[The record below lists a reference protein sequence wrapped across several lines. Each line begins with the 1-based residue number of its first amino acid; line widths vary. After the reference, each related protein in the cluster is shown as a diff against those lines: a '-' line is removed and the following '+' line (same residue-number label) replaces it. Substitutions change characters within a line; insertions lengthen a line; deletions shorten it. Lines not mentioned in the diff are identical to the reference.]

1 MHQHLPISSVARET
15 GINKETLRKWETRYG
30 FPMPLRGVR
39 GERSYS
45 PEQVAKLVAIKR
57 RIDTGQRPSSV
68 IQALN
73 SPAPE
78 TLRTVDEATRACV
91 NKVVEEALVAL
102 KSHDLDTFRRILERN
117 LTSHGLRPFVE
128 NTLTALTW
136 SVGEAWSHGT
146 IRVFEEHIFSEILQ
160 DLLAQRS
167 RCLIT
172 ATGSPRVLLTT
183 LPGEWHALGLA
194 MVKACFTEAGAY
206 CLSLG
211 TPAPQSEIVEAAM
224 AFDIDLV
231 AVSISAA
238 YPKRLVR
245 PALKQLRLALP
256 GKIVLWAGGQGV
268 QHISR
273 PPDGVVLFSDIG
285 QALDVLARLDDGR
298 DVHGVT
304 GQSNHV

>member
-1 MHQHLPISSVARET
+1 MHHHLPISSVARET

-30 FPMPLRGVR
+30 FPIPLRGER
-39 GERSYS
+39 GERNYS
-45 PEQVAKLVAIKR
+45 PEQVAKLVEIKR
-57 RIDTGQRPSSV
+57 QIDTGQRPSSV
-68 IQALN
+68 IQSLN
-73 SPAPE
+73 APAPKSVRIAE
-78 TLRTVDEATRACV
+78 EAKAACV
-91 NKVVEEALVAL
+91 NSVVAQALDAL
-102 KSHDLDTFRRILERN
+102 KKHDLRTFRMLLERN

-160 DLLAQRS
+160 DLLAQRT
-167 RCLIT
+167 RCLI
-172 ATGSPRVLLTT
+172 ADSGSPRILLTT

-211 TPAPQSEIVEAAM
+211 TPAPQSEIVEAAT

-231 AVSISAA
+231 ALSISAA
-238 YPKRLVR
+238 YPRRLVR

-256 GKIVLWAGGQGV
+256 GSIDIWAGGQGV

-273 PPDGVVLFSDIG
+273 PPSGVSLFNDIG
-285 QALDVLARLDDGR
+285 QALDALTNFNNCHN
-298 DVHGVT
+298 VHGIA
-304 GQSNHV
+304 GQINHA